1 MEMHVKGS
9 DMKIKD
15 LSSVKCHKE
24 IKDTWFSSDFV
35 AFNLWP
41 YY

>member
-1 MEMHVKGS
+1 MKEGPSICMEMHVKGS

-24 IKDTWFSSDFV
+24 IKDT
-35 AFNLWP
+35 
-41 YY
+41 